1 MNNFIEMVA
10 NKLGVKIGEKFCI
23 RHYRGHLLEDW
34 DTQATLV
41 FMFTEDKGIVSVN
54 TNNNMYQNNA
64 YLADLILGRYTI
76 EAYVEGCETPKKDKE
91 LKNIYEELKAIRKE
105 LTNFTSP
112 QWLCNKEIFF
122 NDDMAKLQYEELENN
137 IEKIRDN
144 VCDTMVLPIFNDFN
158 KREE

>member
-1 MNNFIEMVA
+1 MSNFIDVVA

-54 TNNNMYQNNA
+54 TDNNMYQNNA
-64 YLADLILGRYTI
+64 YLADLILGRYI
-76 EAYVEGCETPKKDKE
+76 IAPYIEGCETPKKDKE
-91 LKNIYEELKAIRKE
+91 LKNIYEELKEIRKE
-105 LTNFTSP
+105 LTNFTNP

-122 NDDMAKLQYEELENN
+122 NDDTAKLQYEELENN
-137 IEKIRDN
+137 MEKIRDN
-144 VCDTMVLPIFNDFN
+144 VCDTMALPIFKDFN
-158 KREE
+158 KDEG

>member
-1 MNNFIEMVA
+1 MNNLIDIVA
-10 NKLGVKIGEKFCI
+10 NKLDVKIGEKFCI

-54 TNNNMYQNNA
+54 TNNQMYQNNA

-76 EAYVEGCETPKKDKE
+76 EPYVKGCETPKHDKE
-91 LKNIYEELKAIRKE
+91 LKNIYEELEEIREE
-105 LTNFTSP
+105 LTNFTNP

-122 NDDMAKLQYEELENN
+122 NDDTAKLRYEELENN
-137 IEKIRDN
+137 IEKIRDS
-144 VCDTMVLPIFNDFN
+144 VCDTMTLPIFHNFN
-158 KREE
+158 KSEE